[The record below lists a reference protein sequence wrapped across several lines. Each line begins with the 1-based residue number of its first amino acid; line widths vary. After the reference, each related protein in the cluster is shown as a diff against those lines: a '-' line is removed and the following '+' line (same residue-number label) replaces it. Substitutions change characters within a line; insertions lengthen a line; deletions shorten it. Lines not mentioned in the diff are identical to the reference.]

1 MGRERPSDLGYLM
14 FLAIT
19 AIPDYGITGLRLA
32 DCVALKVSTRSWSA
46 RMREFIAGLPKC
58 ELHLHIEGTLEP
70 ELRFELAKRNAVG
83 LPYET
88 VEEMRAAY
96 DFNDLPSFL
105 ACYYEGISVLCA
117 EPEFYD
123 LAIAYLRKA
132 ASQNVRYAEIF
143 FDPQAHTSR
152 GVPFDVVIRGLR
164 RALMDAE
171 TQLGLKA
178 QLIMCFLRDFQA
190 EYAMATLL
198 ESLPYRGWIVG
209 VGLDSDEKGNP
220 PAKFAAV
227 FERARQEGYMLTM
240 HCDVDQQNSI
250 EHIRQCVE
258 QIGVD
263 RIDHGVNLLEDP
275 TLVEAIKQRG
285 LGLTVCPISNS
296 YVTDSMKADAIRRM
310 LDLGLRVT
318 INSDDPAYFPGYV
331 QENLV
336 AIQEALG
343 LSREEL
349 LQLERNAFEI
359 AWLPRQ
365 IKDAYLAEL
374 NVYAG

>member
-1 MGRERPSDLGYLM
+1 
-14 FLAIT
+14 
-19 AIPDYGITGLRLA
+19 
-32 DCVALKVSTRSWSA
+32 
-46 RMREFIAGLPKC
+46 MREFIAGLPKC

-70 ELRFELAKRNAVG
+70 ELRFELARRNEVG
-83 LPYET
+83 QPYET
-88 VEEMRAAY
+88 VEEMRATY

-105 ACYYEGISVLCA
+105 ACYYEGISVLRSEA
-117 EPEFYD
+117 EFYD
-123 LAIAYLRKA
+123 LAMAYLRKA

-152 GVPFDVVIRGLR
+152 GVSFDVVIGGLR
-164 RALMDAE
+164 RALIDAE
-171 TQLGLKA
+171 TRLGLKA

-198 ESLPYRGWIVG
+198 ESLPYRDWIVG

-240 HCDVDQQNSI
+240 HCDVDQQSSI
-250 EHIRQCVE
+250 EHIRQCLE

-263 RIDHGVNLLEDP
+263 RIDHGVNVLEDP
-275 TLVEAIKQRG
+275 TLVEAIRERG

-331 QENLV
+331 QENLI

-359 AWLPRQ
+359 AWLPRHL
-365 IKDAYLAEL
+365 KDAYLAEL
-374 NVYAG
+374 DAYGG

>member
-1 MGRERPSDLGYLM
+1 
-14 FLAIT
+14 
-19 AIPDYGITGLRLA
+19 
-32 DCVALKVSTRSWSA
+32 
-46 RMREFIAGLPKC
+46 MREFIAGLPKC

-70 ELRFELAKRNAVG
+70 ELKFELAKRNAVD

-96 DFNDLPSFL
+96 DFTDLPSFL
-105 ACYYEGISVLCA
+105 ACYYEGMSVLRA
-117 EPEFYD
+117 EPDFYD

-152 GVPFDVVIRGLR
+152 GVPFDVVMRGLR
-164 RALMDAE
+164 RALVDAE

-198 ESLPYRGWIVG
+198 ESLPYRDWIVG

-240 HCDVDQQNSI
+240 HCDVDQQDSI

-263 RIDHGVNLLEDP
+263 RIDHGVNVLEDP
-275 TLVEAIKQRG
+275 ALVEAIKQRG

-310 LDLGLRVT
+310 LDLGLKVT

-336 AIQEALG
+336 AIQGALG

-359 AWLPRQ
+359 AWLPRH